1 MSFLEVLLI
10 ALGLASD
17 AFAVSISAGS
27 SGATTGPRAMFR
39 LSFHFGLFQ
48 FLMPIIGW
56 LAGLSIERYIHSF
69 DHWIAF
75 GLLLWVAVHMIRS
88 AQAGNERIVQQDPSR
103 GMMLVILSVAT
114 SLDALAIGLSL
125 ALLRISIWYP
135 AVVIGI
141 VTGIVSFIGILL
153 GRQFSKE
160 SWQAG
165 SYSGRHSACSNSHKN
180 PFDLTFFPL

>member
-1 MSFLEVLLI
+1 MSFLEIFLI
-10 ALGLASD
+10 SLGLASD

-27 SGATTGPRAMFR
+27 IGTTVGPRAIFR

-48 FLMPIIGW
+48 FLMPILGW
-56 LAGLSIERYIHSF
+56 LAGLRIQNYIQSF

-75 GLLLWVAVHMIRS
+75 GLLLWVAIHMILS
-88 AQAGNERIVQQDPSR
+88 AKNDNERIIQQDPSR

-125 ALLRISIWYP
+125 ALLQVSIWYP

-141 VTGIVSFIGILL
+141 VTGVVSFIGILL
-153 GRQFSKE
+153 GRQFSKKVGE
-160 SWQAG
+160 RAAIIGGILLILIAIRILLSHI
-165 SYSGRHSACSNSHKN
+165 YS
-180 PFDLTFFPL
+180 L

>member
-1 MSFLEVLLI
+1 MSFLEVFLI
-10 ALGLASD
+10 ALVLASD
-17 AFAVSISAGS
+17 AFAISISAGS
-27 SGATTGPRAMFR
+27 TGVTTEPRAMLR

-48 FLMPIIGW
+48 FLMPILGW
-56 LAGLSIERYIHSF
+56 LAGLSIERYIQLF

-88 AQAGNERIVQQDPSR
+88 AQAGNERAVQQDPSR

-125 ALLRISIWYP
+125 ALSQVSIWYP

-141 VTGIVSFIGILL
+141 VTGVVSFIGILL
-153 GRQFSKE
+153 GRQFSKKVGKRAAV
-160 SWQAG
+160 AG
-165 SYSGRHSACSNSHKN
+165 GVLLV
-180 PFDLTFFPL
+180 LTAIRILLAHLLPL

>member
-1 MSFLEVLLI
+1 MSFLEVFFI

-17 AFAVSISAGS
+17 AFAISISAGS
-27 SGATTGPRAMFR
+27 TGATTEPRAMLR

-48 FLMPIIGW
+48 FLMPILGW
-56 LAGLSIERYIHSF
+56 LAGLSIERYIQSF

-88 AQAGNERIVQQDPSR
+88 AQASNDRAIQKDPSR
-103 GMMLVILSVAT
+103 GMMLIILSVAT

-125 ALLRISIWYP
+125 ALLQVSIWYP

-141 VTGIVSFIGILL
+141 VTGVMSFIGILL
-153 GRQFSKE
+153 GRQFSKKVGKRAAV
-160 SWQAG
+160 AG
-165 SYSGRHSACSNSHKN
+165 GVLLVLIAIRILLAH
-180 PFDLTFFPL
+180 LLL

>member
-1 MSFLEVLLI
+1 MSLLEVLLI
-10 ALGLASD
+10 AFGLASD

-27 SGATTGPRAMFR
+27 TGVTTEPRAMLR

-56 LAGLSIERYIHSF
+56 LAGLRIERYIHSF

-88 AQAGNERIVQQDPSR
+88 APGGNESAVRQDPSR

-125 ALLRISIWYP
+125 ALLRVSIWYP

-141 VTGIVSFIGILL
+141 VTGVVSFIGILL
-153 GRQFSKE
+153 GRQFSRKVGR
-160 SWQAG
+160 QAAVAG
-165 SYSGRHSACSNSHKN
+165 AILLVLIAFRIL
-180 PFDLTFFPL
+180 LTHLLYP